1 MLCDNCHNRVAN
13 VHLTQIINNKK
24 VDIHLCE
31 NCARE
36 NNYMNFSGIYD
47 ISDFFNSI
55 LGFTEQ
61 PYINTPK
68 QETCKGCG
76 MTFDDFKRTG
86 KFGCADC
93 YNTFADKIEPI
104 VRRIHGSVVHGGRT
118 PKSAEPVVNKLNEVD
133 MLKKQLEDAIKVENF
148 EEAAKLRDKI
158 KATETG
164 KGE

>member
-13 VHLTQIINNKK
+13 VHLTQIINNEK

-31 NCARE
+31 NCARD
-36 NNYMNFSGIYD
+36 NNYMNFSGICD
-47 ISDFFNSI
+47 ISNFFNSI

-61 PYINTPK
+61 PYMNTPK

-76 MTFDDFKRTG
+76 MTFDDFKKTG

-93 YNTFADKIEPI
+93 YSTFSDKIEPI
-104 VRRIHGSVVHGGRT
+104 VRRIHGNVVHGGRT
-118 PKSAEPVVNKLNEVD
+118 PKGTEVKVMQLSEAD

-148 EEAAKLRDKI
+148 EEAAKIRDKI
-158 KATETG
+158 KALGNG
-164 KGE
+164 KEE